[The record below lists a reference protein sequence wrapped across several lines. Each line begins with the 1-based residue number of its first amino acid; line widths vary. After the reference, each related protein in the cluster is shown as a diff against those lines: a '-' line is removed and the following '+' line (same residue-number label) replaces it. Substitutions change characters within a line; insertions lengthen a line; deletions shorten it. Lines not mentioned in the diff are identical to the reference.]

1 MTDKEKTE
9 LVIRNSSEIV
19 IEDPNYEIIQNS
31 GVKNYLQKIR
41 PAWQAKN
48 LIQRTIK
55 ILPVDPS
62 SACQRIFNAS
72 IHDLREKVIIAG
84 LDIAQA
90 TAETYKLPTIN
101 SEEDI
106 MEHYDTSK
114 LITLAH
120 RMGLLTRPEFRK
132 IMRVYDIR
140 KDLEH
145 EDDEYEASLAD
156 VIYVFSNCIDI
167 ILANDPVHIIKI
179 KDIKNIIQEPK
190 PVSLDSA
197 IIEDY
202 KSAPIPRQ
210 FEIYQ
215 MLIGITLNQ
224 EQPDIVRENSFN
236 AIAALRDYT
245 NVNVILKASSDFND
259 NRLNRRSPQLKE
271 MRVANVAGLLPY
283 LRSAYKKDFYEK
295 FYQRMNSTSYH
306 WTSYDKHG
314 ELLRDLKDVGGIV
327 FIPEETKTQYV
338 EWLILC
344 YIGEPGEYG
353 FYGRNRKVFYS
364 NTGAPLSLEILESDE
379 GLTKDFVEKVI
390 NVSNEIKRLIKNK
403 YIKRRLD
410 EILDKISNE

>member
-1 MTDKEKTE
+1 MNK
-9 LVIRNSSEIV
+9 NEID
-19 IEDPNYEIIQNS
+19 IKHNNDLAIQDPNYEIIQNS

-90 TAETYKLPTIN
+90 TADTYKLPPIN

-167 ILANDPVHIIKI
+167 ILANDPVRIIKI

-197 IIEDY
+197 VIEDY
-202 KSAPIPRQ
+202 KSAPTPRQ
-210 FEIYQ
+210 YEIYQ
-215 MLIGITLNQ
+215 MLIGITLDQ
-224 EQPDIVRENSFN
+224 KQPDIVRENSFN
-236 AIAALRDYT
+236 AIATLRKFT
-245 NVNVILKASSDFND
+245 NVNVILQASYHFNEE
-259 NRLNRRSPQLKE
+259 RLNRRSPQLIE

-295 FYQRMNSTSYH
+295 FYQNMSQTSYH

-314 ELLRDLKDVGGIV
+314 ELLRNLKDVGGIT
-327 FIPEETKTQYV
+327 FIPEDIKKKYV

-344 YIGEPGEYG
+344 YIGVPGEFG

-364 NTGAPLSLEILESDE
+364 NIGAPLSLEILESDE
-379 GLTKDFVEKVI
+379 SLTKSYVENIANK
-390 NVSNEIKRLIKNK
+390 NKEIQRLIKNK
-403 YIKRRLD
+403 FIKRRLD
-410 EILDKISNE
+410 EILDKVNGE